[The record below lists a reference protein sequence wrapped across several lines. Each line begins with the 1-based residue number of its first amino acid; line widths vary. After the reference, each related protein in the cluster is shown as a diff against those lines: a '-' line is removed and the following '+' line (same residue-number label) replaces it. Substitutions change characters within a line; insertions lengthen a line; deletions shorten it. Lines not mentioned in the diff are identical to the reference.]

1 MTANLLAAAAS
12 TPLIGRL
19 ADLHN
24 KKHVLLG
31 VLVIVLVGSV
41 LAATTTSLALLI
53 VARVLQGVSFS
64 LYPICVAILRDELP
78 EGGGRAARSP
88 CCPARWASA
97 AAPAS
102 SSPVC

>member
-1 MTANLLAAAAS
+1 LGGHGQPRAAAAS

-19 ADLHN
+19 ADLHD
-24 KKHVLLG
+24 KKRVLLS

-41 LAATTTSLALLI
+41 LAATTTSLALL
-53 VARVLQGVSFS
+53 VFARVSQGVSYA

-78 EGGGRAARSP
+78 RVRSSVRSQ

-97 AAPAS
+97 AEQAS
-102 SSPVC
+102 S